1 MCYNPGMDL
10 EIVADVGGTQIRVAV
25 FQDGADSPADIQKIR
40 TKDKEKR
47 PEERLA
53 ELIRRMRPERGRLQA
68 VAVAV
73 PGYVDPVNGL
83 VYRAPNIPGWDN
95 FPVRAYLEERIGAP
109 VLVGNDANL
118 AALGEWRYGA
128 GVGYHNLIYLTI
140 STGIGAG
147 VIMDD
152 RLILGEHGLA
162 AELGHVTVVPE
173 GPLCGC
179 GQRGHLEAVASGTAI
194 ARYVSEKIALGYP
207 SILADLVNPTARD
220 VSIAAEKGD
229 ELAIRALHHAGTYI
243 GYALADFLHMLNP
256 AIVILGGGV
265 SRAGALLIEPLR
277 AALPERIMNRAYL
290 DNLVITPCR
299 LGDQSGL
306 MGALTLARTV
316 PDS

>member
-1 MCYNPGMDL
+1 
-10 EIVADVGGTQIRVAV
+10 V
-25 FQDGADSPADIQKIR
+25 R
-40 TKDKEKR
+40 T
-47 PEERLA
+47 
-53 ELIRRMRPERGRLQA
+53 
-68 VAVAV
+68 
-73 PGYVDPVNGL
+73 
-83 VYRAPNIPGWDN
+83 
-95 FPVRAYLEERIGAP
+95 YLEEKIDAP
-109 VLVGNDANL
+109 VLIGNDANL
-118 AALGEWRYGA
+118 AALGEWRFGA
-128 GVGYHNLIYLTI
+128 GVGFHNLIYLTI

-194 ARYVSEKIALGYP
+194 ARYVAEKLALGYP
-207 SILADLVNPTARD
+207 SSLASLTNPTAKD

-265 SRAGALLIEPLR
+265 SRAGALLIEPLK
-277 AALPERIMNRAYL
+277 AALPERIMNRAYV
-290 DNLVITPCR
+290 DNLIITTCA
-299 LGDQSGL
+299 LGDNAGL
-306 MGALTLARTV
+306 MGALALARTV

>member
-1 MCYNPGMDL
+1 MDL
-10 EIVADVGGTQIRVAV
+10 EIVADVGGTQIRVAA
-25 FQDGADSPADIQKIR
+25 FQDGADAPVEIRKIR

-53 ELIRRMRPERGRLQA
+53 DLIRSMLPREGRLRA

-73 PGYVDPVNGL
+73 PGYVDPVHGL

-95 FPVRAYLEERIGAP
+95 FPVREYLEEKIGAP

-147 VIMDD
+147 VIMND

-194 ARYVSEKIALGYP
+194 ARYVAEKIALGYP
-207 SILADLVNPTARD
+207 TRLAALPSPTAKD
-220 VSIAAEKGD
+220 VSAAAEQGD

-265 SRAGALLIEPLR
+265 SRAGAALIEPLK

-290 DNLVITPCR
+290 ENLVITTCA
-299 LGDQSGL
+299 LGDNAGL
-306 MGALTLARTV
+306 LGALVLARTV

>member
-1 MCYNPGMDL
+1 MDL

-25 FQDGADSPADIQKIR
+25 FQDGATTPTEIQKIR

-53 ELIRRMRPERGRLQA
+53 DLILSMRPGQGRLRA

-95 FPVRAYLEERIGAP
+95 FPVRTYLEEKIDAP
-109 VLVGNDANL
+109 VLIGNDANL
-118 AALGEWRYGA
+118 AALGEWRFGA
-128 GVGYHNLIYLTI
+128 GVGFHNLIYLTI

-194 ARYVSEKIALGYP
+194 ARYVAEKLALGYP
-207 SILADLVNPTARD
+207 SSLASLTNPTAKD

-265 SRAGALLIEPLR
+265 SRAGALLIEPLK
-277 AALPERIMNRAYL
+277 AALPERIMNRAYV
-290 DNLVITPCR
+290 DNLIITTCA
-299 LGDQSGL
+299 LGDNAGL
-306 MGALTLARTV
+306 MGALALARTV

>member
-25 FQDGADSPADIQKIR
+25 FQDGADSPAEIQKIR
-40 TKDKEKR
+40 TKDKERR

-53 ELIRRMRPERGRLQA
+53 DLIRRMRPAQGRLRA

-73 PGYVDPVNGL
+73 PGYVNPVNGL

-207 SILADLVNPTARD
+207 TSLAGLVNPTARD
-220 VSIAAEKGD
+220 VSIAAAQGD

-290 DNLVITPCR
+290 DNLVITTCA
-299 LGDQSGL
+299 LGDHAGL

>member
-1 MCYNPGMDL
+1 MDL
-10 EIVADVGGTQIRVAV
+10 DVVADVGGTQIRVAL
-25 FQDGADSPADIQKIR
+25 FQDGGTTPVEVQKIR
-40 TKDKEKR
+40 TKDRDQK

-53 ELIRRMRPERGRLQA
+53 ELINSMRPEGSRLRA
-68 VAVAV
+68 VAVAL
-73 PGYVDPVNGL
+73 PGYVDPVNGII
-83 VYRAPNIPGWDN
+83 YRAPNIPGWYR
-95 FPVRAYLEERIGAP
+95 FPIRDYLETKLGVP
-109 VLVGNDANL
+109 VLIGNDANM
-118 AALGEWRYGA
+118 AALGEWRFGA
-128 GVGYHNLIYLTI
+128 GVGYHNLVYLTI

-147 VIMDD
+147 IIMDD

-162 AELGHVTVVPE
+162 AELGHVTVVPD

-207 SILADLVNPTARD
+207 TSLSKFTNPTAKD
-220 VSIAAEKGD
+220 VSIAAEQGD
-229 ELAIRALHHAGTYI
+229 ELAIRALQRAGTHI

-277 AALPERIMNRAYL
+277 AALPERILTRAYL
-290 DNLVITPCR
+290 ESLVITSCA
-299 LGDQSGL
+299 LGDSAGL
-306 MGALTLARTV
+306 MGALVLARTV